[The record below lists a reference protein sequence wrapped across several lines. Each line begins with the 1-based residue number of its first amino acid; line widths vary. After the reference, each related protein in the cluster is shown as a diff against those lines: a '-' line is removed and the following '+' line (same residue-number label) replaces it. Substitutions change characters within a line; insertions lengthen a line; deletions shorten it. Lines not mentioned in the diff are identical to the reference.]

1 LRSFSTLLVERPGN
15 AAVFLLYKIKIQWYD
30 RRCQIVPG
38 RQVRN
43 TGKECLLLLLAIIYI
58 AFISLGLPDSLLGA
72 AWPVMYGELG
82 VPISYAGIVTMIIAA
97 GTIVSSLLSD
107 WLMRKVGAGVITA
120 VSVFMTAAA
129 LFGFSASHSFLLLCL
144 WAVPYGLGAGA
155 VDAALN
161 NYVALHFSS
170 RHMNWLHCFW
180 SVGAAA
186 SPYIMSY
193 CLTGGFGWNNGYRS
207 VAVVQTI
214 LTAALFL
221 SLPLWK
227 RRRLE
232 GAEGESAA
240 KALSLPRAVK
250 IKGVPFVLI
259 MFFGYCALE
268 QAAGLWASSYLVQF
282 RGVDTDTAAWSASL
296 FYLGIAAGRF
306 LCGFVAERLGDRR
319 LIRIGILTM
328 IGGVLLIALPV
339 PYDAFTL
346 AGLLIVGLGCAP
358 VYPSVIHSTPANFG
372 KENSQAIIG
381 IQMASAYVGT
391 TFMPPLFGLIA
402 AHIHIGLYP
411 AFLLALAVLM
421 LCMSEKLN
429 RTVAKRQEGE
439 ARKETAEQ
447 EAENA

>member
-1 LRSFSTLLVERPGN
+1 M
-15 AAVFLLYKIKIQWYD
+15 
-30 RRCQIVPG
+30 
-38 RQVRN
+38 
-43 TGKECLLLLLAIIYI
+43 LLAIIYI

-72 AWPVMYGELG
+72 AWPVMYEELG

-282 RGVDTDTAAWSASL
+282 RGVDIDTAAWSASL

-411 AFLLALAVLM
+411 AFLLALALLM

>member
-1 LRSFSTLLVERPGN
+1 M
-15 AAVFLLYKIKIQWYD
+15 
-30 RRCQIVPG
+30 
-38 RQVRN
+38 
-43 TGKECLLLLLAIIYI
+43 LLAIIYI

-72 AWPVMYGELG
+72 AWPVMYEELG

-411 AFLLALAVLM
+411 AFLLALALLM

-439 ARKETAEQ
+439 ARKEPAEQ

>member
-1 LRSFSTLLVERPGN
+1 M
-15 AAVFLLYKIKIQWYD
+15 
-30 RRCQIVPG
+30 
-38 RQVRN
+38 
-43 TGKECLLLLLAIIYI
+43 LLAIIYI

-72 AWPVMYGELG
+72 AWPVMYEELG

-155 VDAALN
+155 ADAALN

-411 AFLLALAVLM
+411 AFLLALALLM

>member
-1 LRSFSTLLVERPGN
+1 M
-15 AAVFLLYKIKIQWYD
+15 
-30 RRCQIVPG
+30 
-38 RQVRN
+38 
-43 TGKECLLLLLAIIYI
+43 LLAIIYI

-72 AWPVMYGELG
+72 AWPVMYEELG

-186 SPYIMSY
+186 SPYIMSS

-296 FYLGIAAGRF
+296 FYLGIAAVRF

-411 AFLLALAVLM
+411 AFLLALALLM

>member
-1 LRSFSTLLVERPGN
+1 M
-15 AAVFLLYKIKIQWYD
+15 
-30 RRCQIVPG
+30 
-38 RQVRN
+38 
-43 TGKECLLLLLAIIYI
+43 LLAIIYI

-391 TFMPPLFGLIA
+391 TFMPPLFGLSA

>member
-1 LRSFSTLLVERPGN
+1 M
-15 AAVFLLYKIKIQWYD
+15 
-30 RRCQIVPG
+30 
-38 RQVRN
+38 
-43 TGKECLLLLLAIIYI
+43 LLAIIYI

-72 AWPVMYGELG
+72 AWPVMYEELG

-97 GTIVSSLLSD
+97 GTIVSGLLSD

-411 AFLLALAVLM
+411 AFLLALALLM

>member
-1 LRSFSTLLVERPGN
+1 M
-15 AAVFLLYKIKIQWYD
+15 
-30 RRCQIVPG
+30 
-38 RQVRN
+38 
-43 TGKECLLLLLAIIYI
+43 LLAIIYI

-72 AWPVMYGELG
+72 AWPVMYEELG

-411 AFLLALAVLM
+411 AFLLALALLM

-429 RTVAKRQEGE
+429 RTGAKRQEGE